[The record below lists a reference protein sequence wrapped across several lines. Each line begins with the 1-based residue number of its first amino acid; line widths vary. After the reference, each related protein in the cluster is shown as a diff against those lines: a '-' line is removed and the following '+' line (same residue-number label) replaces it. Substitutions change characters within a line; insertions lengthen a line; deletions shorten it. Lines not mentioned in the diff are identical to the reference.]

1 MSVNE
6 RPGVYSSYEVTSAL
20 YGSGTGKAVGVAAV
34 AQSGI
39 KGEMTRVMS
48 LSQASSAY
56 GGDSELAQLIKIL
69 FQNGA
74 PVVYAVP
81 AAVSKEAETADYEAA
96 FAALMVE
103 PEIGCMV
110 CDSHAGEVHSAM
122 LAAIQGADEQ
132 SKYRI
137 GIVEGKGTAE
147 ELASAAEA
155 LNHERMVLVGGS
167 VTDGV
172 PGSVAAAAAGAIAG
186 QNDPALPL
194 GGAVLAGLGALDS
207 AWSDGEVNALIQSGV
222 TPVERQSGSVSVIR
236 GVTTRT
242 TTGGVADLTWRDLT
256 TILIVDDVLPTVRNS
271 LRTRFARTKN
281 TAQTRGAI
289 RTQVVIELERKKN
302 SEIIDSYSNVTVTAD
317 ETDPAVC
324 DVSFAFDVVHGIN
337 RIELV
342 AHITV

>member
-20 YGSGTGKAVGVAAV
+20 YGSGTGKAVGVVAV
-34 AQSGI
+34 AMGGT
-39 KGEMTRVMS
+39 KGEMTCVNS
-48 LSQASSAY
+48 YAQAAALYGSQSAM
-56 GGDSELAQLIKIL
+56 AQLIKVL

-81 AAVSKEAETADYEAA
+81 AAVSGEGAAADYEAA
-96 FAALMVE
+96 FAVLMGE
-103 PEIGCMV
+103 PEIGYMV
-110 CDSHAGEVHSAM
+110 CDSHEAEVHSAM
-122 LAAIQGADEQ
+122 LTAIQGANET

-147 ELASAAEA
+147 ELVSAAEA

-167 VTDGV
+167 VTDGA
-172 PGSVAAAAAGAIAG
+172 PGCVAAAVAGVIAG

-194 GGAVLAGLGALDS
+194 GGAELIGLEALDC
-207 AWSDGEVNALIQSGV
+207 AWSDGEVNTLIQSGV
-222 TPVERQSGSVSVIR
+222 TPVERQSGSVSVVR

-242 TTGGVADLTWRDLT
+242 TTGGVADSTWRDLT

-289 RTQVVIELERKKN
+289 RTQVVIELENKKS
-302 SEIIDSYSNVTVTAD
+302 SEIIDDYSNVSVTAD
-317 ETDPAVC
+317 ENDPAVC
-324 DVSFAFDVVHGIN
+324 NVSFAFDVVHGIN